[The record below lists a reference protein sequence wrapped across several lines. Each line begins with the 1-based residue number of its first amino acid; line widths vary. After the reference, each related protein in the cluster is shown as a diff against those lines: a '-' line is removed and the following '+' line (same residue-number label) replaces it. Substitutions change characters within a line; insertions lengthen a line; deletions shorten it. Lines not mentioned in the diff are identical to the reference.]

1 MPLTLEEVRHIATLA
16 RIRMSDTEA
25 ESMLG
30 QLSTILQQFEELK
43 QLDTKDI
50 PVTAHSSD
58 VDTVMRDD
66 KVSNSCKKEQL
77 LSNVP
82 DREGDFIKVKAVL
95 E

>member
-16 RIRMSDTEA
+16 RIRMNDAEA
-25 ESMLG
+25 KNMLE
-30 QLSTILQQFEELK
+30 QLSAILQTFEELK

-50 PVTAHSSD
+50 AVTAHSSD
-58 VDTVMRDD
+58 LDTVTRND

-77 LSNVP
+77 LANAP
-82 DREGDFIKVKAVL
+82 NREGDFIKIKSVL